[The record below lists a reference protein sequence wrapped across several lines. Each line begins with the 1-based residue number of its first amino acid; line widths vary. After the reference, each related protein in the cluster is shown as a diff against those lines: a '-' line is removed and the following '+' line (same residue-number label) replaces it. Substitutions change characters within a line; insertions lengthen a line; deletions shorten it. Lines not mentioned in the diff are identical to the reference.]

1 MRMAGGI
8 AKTEMTTGERCEFL
22 LGVIACA
29 MTGKRPAELFPW
41 VRGGIDQMLREVG
54 RGT

>member
-1 MRMAGGI
+1 MSMAGGI
-8 AKTEMTTGERCEFL
+8 ARTELTTGERCEFL

-29 MTGKRPAELFPW
+29 MTGKRPADLFPW
-41 VRGGIDQMLREVG
+41 VRGGIDQLYQEVG